1 MGPDGSLVSADHLP
15 SAGAAVLTSITHP
28 RPIFPPPLSNGL
40 RSIVSFS
47 SGATKLVERRG
58 DGFGEEG
65 CRGRGATEAAQTF
78 QARCGGVMSHGSWI
92 YLCML

>member
-15 SAGAAVLTSITHP
+15 SARAAVLTSITHP
-28 RPIFPPPLSNGL
+28 RPFFPQPLSNGL

-58 DGFGEEG
+58 DGLG
-65 CRGRGATEAAQTF
+65 GRDVE
-78 QARCGGVMSHGSWI
+78 GGVRQKQLKHFRHAAVV
-92 YLCML
+92 

>member
-28 RPIFPPPLSNGL
+28 SPFFPLPLSNGL

-47 SGATKLVERRG
+47 LGATKLVERRG
-58 DGFGEEG
+58 DEL
-65 CRGRGATEAAQTF
+65 RGDGVE
-78 QARCGGVMSHGSWI
+78 GGVRQKQLKHFRQTAVV
-92 YLCML
+92 